1 MVLYSSLEARA
12 PGPAGAMFFSG
23 MEAVV
28 WTSPVDSAFW
38 ASLISPTTN
47 LLRSST
53 VMNWGNGVDM
63 GLPGGV
69 AGGCGET
76 DGFGAISVG
85 AIVLVKE
92 QSRWTKIY
100 EASDMA
106 D

>member
-1 MVLYSSLEARA
+1 M
-12 PGPAGAMFFSG
+12 
-23 MEAVV
+23 
-28 WTSPVDSAFW
+28 DSAFW
-38 ASLISPTTN
+38 ASLIKPTTN
-47 LLRSST
+47 ALRSST
-53 VMNWGNGVDM
+53 AMDCGRGGDV

-85 AIVLVKE
+85 AVVLVKE
-92 QSRWTKIY
+92 QSRRTKIY